1 MDLKDFI
8 VKFAEQFEETEIS
21 SFSANTNFKGL
32 EEWSSLMSLAIIA
45 MVDEEYGVRIKG
57 DDIKNANTIEDLF
70 QIVLS
75 RNKDV

>member
-8 VKFAEQFEETEIS
+8 VKFAEQFEETEIN
-21 SFSANTNFKGL
+21 SFSANMNFKGL